1 MFVCY
6 SFYVTCLLPEHN
18 EILSAS
24 SGFYRRSLRCSR
36 LASVIYRD
44 INMGKGYR
52 QRVRPRVRS
61 LRKGRRSYHS
71 NGHTVTPQKGQ
82 EGEQYCFNA
91 KTCLAKL
98 HHSPFAPTAPLNT
111 TSYIISAKARHAN
124 SPSPELSFPDFDIY
138 GSMEGLLGIREASG
152 DSGPFCKKKHVAGDG
167 SGSGLLSSSS
177 SSRIG
182 SSFLSLRIHRRDD
195 QIAHL
200 EVESLMLRERLI
212 CMEEELDVLKQRVRI
227 LELSNEM
234 GVLDV
239 HSGDASCA

>member
-1 MFVCY
+1 
-6 SFYVTCLLPEHN
+6 
-18 EILSAS
+18 
-24 SGFYRRSLRCSR
+24 
-36 LASVIYRD
+36 
-44 INMGKGYR
+44 MGKGHR
-52 QRVRPRVRS
+52 QRVRPRVRNC
-61 LRKGRRSYHS
+61 RKGRRSFYR
-71 NGHTVTPQKGQ
+71 NEHTVTPQKGQ
-82 EGEQYCFNA
+82 QEGEQCCFNS

-98 HHSPFAPTAPLNT
+98 HHSPFAPKAPLNT

-124 SPSPELSFPDFDIY
+124 SPSRELSFPDFDIY
-138 GSMEGLLGIREASG
+138 GSMEGLLGIREVSG
-152 DSGPFCKKKHVAGDG
+152 DSGAFCKKKHIAGDG
-167 SGSGLLSSSS
+167 SGSGFLSSSLS
-177 SSRIG
+177 RRIG